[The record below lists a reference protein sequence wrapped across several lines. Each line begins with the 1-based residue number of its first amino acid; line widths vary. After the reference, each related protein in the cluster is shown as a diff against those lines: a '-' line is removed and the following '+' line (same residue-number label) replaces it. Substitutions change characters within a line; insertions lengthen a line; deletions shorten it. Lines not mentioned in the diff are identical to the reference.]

1 MGLVEFRIFGVAV
14 LSVILY
20 PSKMRFF
27 DAEIAGQIRIY
38 WAAFQFGNK
47 QMVNDWDEVINFATG
62 DSIKK
67 GKSVI
72 SFANNLP
79 TIVIYMSGFL

>member
-27 DAEIAGQIRIY
+27 DAEIAG
-38 WAAFQFGNK
+38 
-47 QMVNDWDEVINFATG
+47 
-62 DSIKK
+62 
-67 GKSVI
+67 
-72 SFANNLP
+72 
-79 TIVIYMSGFL
+79 